1 MSRTYRATAINLK
14 AMPIGETDRLLT
26 LLTPELGVLRVTAP
40 GARKH
45 LSQLGGRSGLFVIND
60 VLIAKGKRLDKLVQ
74 AETLRSFPGL
84 SQHLG
89 KLTASQYL
97 AELVLLQA
105 LDEQPQPDLY
115 YLFVEHL
122 ERIEASSQSGILA
135 CLTHGIYH
143 LLALEGVA
151 PDFQTCCVT
160 RRPVVPDLSNPDWR
174 IGFSVA
180 AGGIFQLS
188 ELGRLASGRA
198 AGVYTQSSVVDSAS
212 KHSVRSHRVQEVES
226 AASSQKA
233 IAVTQL
239 TALELALLQQLSRA
253 DLVTTA
259 QGLASPVGSGVR
271 QPHELWMRIERL
283 LRQYAQYQFDQP
295 IRSAA
300 LIDTCFSS
308 K

>member
-14 AMPIGETDRLLT
+14 AMPMGETDRLLT
-26 LLTPELGVLRVTAP
+26 LLTPELGLLRVTAP

-45 LSQLGGRSGLFVIND
+45 LSRLGGRSGLFVIND

-97 AELVLLQA
+97 AELVLFQA

-122 ERIEASSQSGILA
+122 ERIEASPQAGILA
-135 CLTHGIYH
+135 CLTHGVYH

-151 PDFQTCCVT
+151 PNVQTCCVT
-160 RRPVVPDLSNPDWR
+160 EQPIAPDLSDPGWR
-174 IGFSVA
+174 IGFSPA

-198 AGVYTQSSVVDSAS
+198 AGVHAPTAAKPSAGS
-212 KHSVRSHRVQEVES
+212 PRVQEAEPRL
-226 AASSQKA
+226 SSQKA

-239 TALELALLQQLSRA
+239 TALELALLQQLSRPE
-253 DLVTTA
+253 LVTAA
-259 QGLASPVGSGVR
+259 QIGISAGSDIR

-283 LRQYAQYQFDQP
+283 LRQYAQYHFDQP
-295 IRSAA
+295 IRSAS
-300 LIDTCFSS
+300 LIDTCFSP
-308 K
+308 